1 MPTAPPPDPTPT
13 PAPTPDAGLATIRFG
28 HAELDLEALELRVAG
43 KRAPLGPRGIALL
56 AALVQARD
64 RALSKHELL
73 DTVWRGVVVE
83 ENNLQVQISTL
94 RRLLG
99 AQAIAT
105 IPGRGYRFM
114 LQVEGDAQAA
124 LGAAP
129 SADDGAAA
137 PPASPY
143 AGNLPAE

>member
-1 MPTAPPPDPTPT
+1 MPTAPPPDPSPTPT
-13 PAPTPDAGLATIRFG
+13 TPTTATPAPDAGLATIRFG

-99 AQAIAT
+99 PNAIAT

-114 LQVEGDAQAA
+114 LAVDGEDAPP
-124 LGAAP
+124 GAAP
-129 SADDGAAA
+129 AGAGAR
-137 PPASPY
+137 PR
-143 AGNLPAE
+143 GAEPES